1 METSVIMSGF
11 GGQGVLLIGNL
22 LAQTAMNEGKEVAY
36 MPSYG
41 VEMRGG
47 AAMCTVVIS
56 DSAKG
61 GVTSPVVGRPD
72 TLIAFTGPALEKF
85 GGRVRN
91 GGLLI
96 LNTSMAPLSNVSR
109 NDIKLIGVNLREEA
123 ESINVPRGINMIAL
137 GIYLAQTRI
146 VKIENIEET
155 FPEVIAEKYH
165 KLIPSNMEAVR
176 RGMEIGSRFKEND
189 E

>member
-11 GGQGVLLIGNL
+11 GGQGVLLIGSL

-56 DSAKG
+56 DRM
-61 GVTSPVVGRPD
+61 VTSPVVGRPD
-72 TLIAFTGPALEKF
+72 ALIAFTGPALDKF
-85 GGRVRN
+85 GNRVRD

-96 LNTSMAPLSNVSR
+96 LNTSMAPLNKVIR

-123 ESINVPRGINMIAL
+123 ESINVPRGPNMIAL
-137 GIYLAQTRI
+137 GIYLAQTKI
-146 VKIENIEET
+146 VKTLNIEAT

-165 KLIPSNMEAVR
+165 TLIPSNMEAIKK
-176 RGMEIGSRFKEND
+176 GIEIGGRFGKK
-189 E
+189 